1 MHMNEKKILLKFL
14 TIDDMAMLDIMQKKV
29 DPSFVFKDVVTKIE
43 NFNAKTLQKSKER

>member
-1 MHMNEKKILLKFL
+1 MKKKILLKFL